1 MHIRV
6 RGKTQFPII
15 VFDLNLNLQPAGQA
29 LPLPAVQLQ
38 VEHQG
43 PPGQAL
49 QDRPPQGEAVRVRRV
64 PGQVRAKVPPEEARH
79 YR

>member
-1 MHIRV
+1 M
-6 RGKTQFPII
+6 
-15 VFDLNLNLQPAGQA
+15 
-29 LPLPAVQLQ
+29 QLQ